1 MTDEVIKEVIIVSTP
16 ESSRSKSDDCPV
28 NSPEYGDVSSVPSD
42 LKRKEKPVPHYLRA
56 STGSCHD
63 NCKFGAHH
71 SPESKKYWPVR
82 RRHQH
87 RANTGCGK
95 QGHDEISTQRGRPRN
110 KEMALKISLVKDGN
124 APAKPEFIK
133 MKLPMEMAFDHS
145 ESSPC
150 VQELSAEA
158 SEHVEAGTLPCDDG
172 KCLIPDDNVACC
184 VDRESSEGA
193 VSIELEMPV
202 AIQDSDA
209 SDDHVVDVFLKEAH
223 VADVI
228 LPSEGVHKT
237 GELLLVDDMSDGSA
251 NEYASS
257 EKRNSQI
264 VMASE
269 EHEKSGNGTKSKSL
283 YEESIKQ
290 KSKATLT
297 TTRNIASS
305 QKSGS
310 TSHQKAAGTTTVESS
325 NGQKIMRTEADTSAT
340 SKFHRGKK
348 LSSTVPSAAPKV
360 KEIKVPSPANA
371 MDQSSKP
378 ARISKLKALTA
389 KNAPSQLISSG
400 KQTDRKMALKNVGK
414 NAHVWQKKVEE
425 KVILSPLKLSRSINM
440 SAKSLL
446 SIKTRAVKKEK
457 PASPVKSNKKVY
469 RAEND
474 VADPKEK
481 NLKTASPKVQ
491 KVEVNNK
498 ESRFHIEKSAMPR
511 TENARGTKSATAS
524 SSILTQSPRKLT
536 FRRGKVLNLH
546 SNSENST
553 PRRLRFRPAK
563 TVEDSNRSKES
574 TRGRTTRKSDAA
586 TSSASKDSGS
596 SQAEVVVLRHQD
608 VKDRKKNEQGLFN
621 NVIEETASKLVETRK
636 SKVKA
641 LVGAFET
648 VISLQESKVAPA
660 AAVALT

>member
-16 ESSRSKSDDCPV
+16 ESARSKNDDCPV
-28 NSPEYGDVSSVPSD
+28 NSPEYVDGSSVPSD
-42 LKRKEKPVPHYLRA
+42 LKRKEKPVPHYLIA

-82 RRHQH
+82 RWHQDH
-87 RANTGCGK
+87 ANTGCGK

-110 KEMALKISLVKDGN
+110 KDLALKISLVKDGST
-124 APAKPEFIK
+124 PVKPEFIK
-133 MKLPMEMAFDHS
+133 AKLPMEMAFDHS
-145 ESSPC
+145 ESSPR

-158 SEHVEAGTLPCDDG
+158 SERVEAGTLPCDDD

-209 SDDHVVDVFLKEAH
+209 SDDHV
-223 VADVI
+223 ADVI
-228 LPSEGVHKT
+228 LSSEGVHKT
-237 GELLLVDDMSDGSA
+237 GELLLVDYVSDGSA

-257 EKRNSQI
+257 EKRNTQI

-269 EHEKSGNGTKSKSL
+269 EHENSGNGTISKSL
-283 YEESIKQ
+283 YEEPIKQ
-290 KSKATLT
+290 KSKATST

-310 TSHQKAAGTTTVESS
+310 TSHQKAAGTTAVESS
-325 NGQKIMRTEADTSAT
+325 NGQKIMRTKADTSAT
-340 SKFHRGKK
+340 SKFHRSKK
-348 LSSTVPSAAPKV
+348 FSSSVPSSAPKV
-360 KEIKVPSPANA
+360 KEIKVPSPASA

-389 KNAPSQLISSG
+389 KNAPSHLISSG

-446 SIKTRAVKKEK
+446 SIKMRAVKKEK
-457 PASPVKSNKKVY
+457 PASPVKSNKKIY
-469 RAEND
+469 RTEND
-474 VADPKEK
+474 VAVPREK
-481 NLKTASPKVQ
+481 NLKTASPKVR
-491 KVEVNNK
+491 KVEVNK
-498 ESRFHIEKSAMPR
+498 ESRSHKGIYF
-511 TENARGTKSATAS
+511 T
-524 SSILTQSPRKLT
+524 
-536 FRRGKVLNLH
+536 
-546 SNSENST
+546 
-553 PRRLRFRPAK
+553 
-563 TVEDSNRSKES
+563 
-574 TRGRTTRKSDAA
+574 
-586 TSSASKDSGS
+586 
-596 SQAEVVVLRHQD
+596 
-608 VKDRKKNEQGLFN
+608 
-621 NVIEETASKLVETRK
+621 
-636 SKVKA
+636 
-641 LVGAFET
+641 
-648 VISLQESKVAPA
+648 
-660 AAVALT
+660 